1 MVADSSFLS
10 FHCWARTH
18 ARTHAPTARPG
29 PGTPDPQS
37 PCCCTWSPAG
47 SLACLEFFIATTG
60 RDDDNDDGAEGQ
72 REHEQI
78 SARRWIITAKT
89 RLCSLCDEAT
99 CCAGSPLDRAA
110 GTCMQMPGRRAC
122 GHADGSP
129 SEGGRWTRQT
139 LNITRYVCH
148 AHRRLGRIGP
158 WMQSSCICAIRSRF
172 SYPFCPGWTN
182 THTARREHGHSQRS
196 RAAAPPRSSGRSP
209 PPR

>member
-47 SLACLEFFIATTG
+47 SLACLAFFIATTG

-148 AHRRLGRIGP
+148 AHLVRGCLPCASAARSDRSMDAIFLHLRHSLPLLVPFLP
-158 WMQSSCICAIRSRF
+158 WLDQH
-172 SYPFCPGWTN
+172 
-182 THTARREHGHSQRS
+182 THGTS
-196 RAAAPPRSSGRSP
+196 
-209 PPR
+209 